1 MSLGSVTPITWGNA
15 ANGQDTTIE
24 ERRALIV
31 EEITG
36 LVEGTIKRRSV
47 IQGIF
52 PNRMIRGTDTISAQ
66 AVGASQLQVLQPG
79 VALPGIKS
87 DFAKTYLTVDTVV
100 AARENFA
107 LLDDLQT
114 NTNRKAEVA
123 EEQGKEI
130 AKFYDNAHLIQAI
143 KAARMTESAFSMG
156 VSGKPRGHG
165 QGNQQILANAADAND
180 PDLLYK
186 AFTDLFVKMQLQ
198 DVDPVLDGVIVVVK
212 PDAYN
217 TLAHAEHLINMEY
230 TTATGAVLQNQAVL
244 KAAGVPVF
252 SSNNLP
258 QELVSGH
265 KLSNANNNNGYD
277 GDFSKVVAAAFGP
290 KALLT
295 GETISVTSDVFFDKV
310 YKTWFVDSWLS
321 FGAAPMRVE
330 YAGVIERP

>member
-15 ANGQDTTIE
+15 ANGVDATIE

-36 LVEGTIKRRSV
+36 MVEGTIKRRSV
-47 IQGIF
+47 MQGIF

-66 AVGASQLQVLQPG
+66 AVGASQLQKLQPG

-87 DFAKTYLTVDTVV
+87 DFAKAFLTVDTVV

-130 AKFYDNAHLIQAI
+130 SKFYDAAHMIQAI
-143 KAARMTESAFSMG
+143 KAARSTESAFNMG
-156 VSGKPRGHG
+156 QTGKPRGHG
-165 QGNQQILANAADAND
+165 TGNRLVLANAADVLD
-180 PDLLYK
+180 PDLFYK

-198 DVDPVLDGVIVVVK
+198 DVDPVLDGVIAIVN
-212 PDAYN
+212 PQEYN
-217 TLAHAEHLINMEY
+217 TLAHAEHLINMDY
-230 TTATGAVLQNQAVL
+230 TTAAGSVLQNQAVL

-258 QELVSGH
+258 QEVISGH
-265 KLSNANNNNGYD
+265 MLSNSTNNNGYD
-277 GDFSKVVAAAFGP
+277 GDFSKVSAAVFGP

-310 YKTWFVDSWLS
+310 YKCWFVDSWLS

>member
-1 MSLGSVTPITWGNA
+1 MALGSVAPITWGNA
-15 ANGQDTTIE
+15 ANGADTTE
-24 ERRALIV
+24 AERRKLIV
-31 EEITG
+31 EEVTG

-66 AVGASQLQVLQPG
+66 AVGSSQLQKLQPG

-87 DFAKTYLTVDTVV
+87 DFAKTFLTVDTVV

-130 AKFYDNAHLIQAI
+130 AKFYDQAHMIQAI
-143 KAARMTESAFSMG
+143 KAARATASAFSMG
-156 VSGKPRGHG
+156 SAGKPRGHG
-165 QGNQQILANAADAND
+165 TGNQQILANAADALD
-180 PDLLYK
+180 PDLFYK
-186 AFTDLFVKMQLQ
+186 AFTDLFVKMQQQ
-198 DVDPVLDGVIVVVK
+198 DVDPVLDGVIAIVT
-212 PDAYN
+212 PREYN
-217 TLAHAEHLINMEY
+217 TLAHAEHLINTNY
-230 TTATGAVLQNQAVL
+230 TTVTGAVLQNQAVL

-258 QELVSGH
+258 QAVISGH
-265 KLSNANNNNGYD
+265 MLSTATNSNGYD
-277 GDFSKVVAAAFGP
+277 GDFTKVRAAVFGP

-295 GETISVTSDVFFDKV
+295 GETISVTTDIFFDKI

-321 FGAAPMRVE
+321 FGAAPLRVE
-330 YAGVIERP
+330 YAGTIEAP